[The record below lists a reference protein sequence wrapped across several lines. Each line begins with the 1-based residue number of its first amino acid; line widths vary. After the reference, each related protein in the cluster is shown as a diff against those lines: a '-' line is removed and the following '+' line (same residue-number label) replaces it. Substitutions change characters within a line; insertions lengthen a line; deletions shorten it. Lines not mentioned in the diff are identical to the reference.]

1 MRRHISRTQ
10 NPLLDVHRKMADDH
24 NAWQQRH
31 LLPPRRHK
39 AAPRAVSACH
49 AQTALFFTFLLAG
62 DYVVNGCAA
71 MRTAGNTQVR
81 RRFHAADSKE
91 GMRTDMAQHTSACAK
106 EYSLPRHSGTPA
118 TNIIDHA
125 IAIGEPLA
133 DSSRNQL
140 FQSDHFAAETTP
152 RAGMKQFAVNVG
164 GNQTKIGSESR
175 FGDKHGVKTG
185 PLTQPSESNV
195 TDHSQRYLKSSAPAA
210 SAGIANVRHARSVDV
225 SPPSM
230 PAIDQT
236 LQGDLQIDGSSL
248 IGARILGMRKLLGDV
263 AKNHEDE
270 QLLELANG
278 IHQCAYRHP
287 ANQTAAALS
296 LALLGEECSYWAAA
310 HGGNE
315 LKINTYAKMRIFRES
330 WSIALNS
337 PSLPEFKNR
346 TELAKDYIAENNIE
360 SKYFHAGLQKWLA
373 VEYDFLVKRVSQYR
387 EIAIEYFKQFDKFI
401 KQNIDA
407 TVKAKVF
414 ALADESKVGRL
425 TLEYRP
431 EKAWVISDASLKIYD
446 MRDRYIGVVV
456 AKSRDIIQDASEP
469 ALVLPV
475 PGDRY
480 LLIKP
485 NGEISYVNDIVR
497 GDEIQKGPA
506 LAALG
511 AEFSRNITNNDRETL
526 CDTNK
531 KDLCDLSDFR
541 LHSSLYSTPHRP
553 ISIRDIMEAKVKRHM
568 IRLID
573 AWKDSM
579 YTETPTDALFS
590 FIIPFYETINKAQ
603 LDPRYQVRI
612 QDIALD
618 IVQLGLTLATIG
630 SSTISFKAIR
640 AGVRAARAAKLAS
653 ATERASAIVRATL
666 EGSKTSSFLLVAGRE
681 LTDFVIPVFTARS
694 IFRAAFNIPKSRMAK
709 IIGGELQ
716 KMDELFKKLVIQNT
730 ALDKIYENIALGFDY
745 VMSPADIKKMIDER
759 AARKI
764 PDKLFRGQSS
774 VVDKNYLGTP
784 WTRVDEL
791 SRDDYL
797 VDCIKHSARAG
808 GSMGRVLSLSANKFV
823 AKKFAISRQ
832 AGKLFMIHADKSPR
846 NFRTIE
852 DIIKNEGPRL
862 ISEGKITAGTLASA
876 VRNSAINREEEI
888 FYMLGSIPDEMVEIV
903 SNKKFHELSV

>member
-1 MRRHISRTQ
+1 M
-10 NPLLDVHRKMADDH
+10 
-24 NAWQQRH
+24 
-31 LLPPRRHK
+31 PPK
-39 AAPRAVSACH
+39 
-49 AQTALFFTFLLAG
+49 
-62 DYVVNGCAA
+62 
-71 MRTAGNTQVR
+71 
-81 RRFHAADSKE
+81 
-91 GMRTDMAQHTSACAK
+91 
-106 EYSLPRHSGTPA
+106 
-118 TNIIDHA
+118 
-125 IAIGEPLA
+125 
-133 DSSRNQL
+133 
-140 FQSDHFAAETTP
+140 
-152 RAGMKQFAVNVG
+152 
-164 GNQTKIGSESR
+164 
-175 FGDKHGVKTG
+175 
-185 PLTQPSESNV
+185 
-195 TDHSQRYLKSSAPAA
+195 
-210 SAGIANVRHARSVDV
+210 
-225 SPPSM
+225 
-230 PAIDQT
+230 DQT

-248 IGARILGMRKLLGDV
+248 IGARILGVRKLLGNM
-263 AKNHEDE
+263 AENHEDE

-278 IHQCAYRHP
+278 IHQYAYHHP

-315 LKINTYAKMRIFRES
+315 LKMNTYAKMRIFRES
-330 WSIALNS
+330 WFIALNS
-337 PSLPEFKNR
+337 PPPPEFKNR

-360 SKYFHAGLQKWLA
+360 SKHFHTGLQRWVP

-387 EIAIEYFKQFDKFI
+387 EIATQYFNQFNKFI
-401 KQNIDA
+401 KQNLDA

-446 MRDRYIGVVV
+446 VSERYIGVAV
-456 AKSRDIIQDASEP
+456 AKSRDFIQDASEP

-475 PGDRY
+475 PGNHY

-485 NGEISYVNDIVR
+485 DGEISYANDIVKHN
-497 GDEIQKGPA
+497 EIQKDMA
-506 LAALG
+506 LTALG
-511 AEFSRNITNNDRETL
+511 AEFSGNITSNGRETM
-526 CDTNK
+526 CDINK
-531 KDLCDLSDFR
+531 KDLCNLSDFR
-541 LHSSLYSTPHRP
+541 LHSSLYSMPHRP
-553 ISIRDIMEAKVKRHM
+553 FSIRDLMEAKVKRHM

-579 YTETPTDALFS
+579 YTETPTEALFS

-612 QDIALD
+612 QDIAMD

-630 SSTISFKAIR
+630 SSTMSFKAIR

-653 ATERASAIVRATL
+653 ATERASAIVKATL
-666 EGSKTSSFLLVAGRE
+666 EGSKTSSFLLVAGKE

-694 IFRAAFNIPKSRMAK
+694 IYRAAFNIPKSRVAK
-709 IIGGELQ
+709 IIGGELK
-716 KMDELFKKLVIQNT
+716 KMDELFKKLVDQTT
-730 ALDKIYENIALGFDY
+730 ALDKIYENIARGFDY

-759 AARKI
+759 AAKKI

-784 WTRVDEL
+784 WAHVDEL

-797 VDCIKHSARAG
+797 IDCIKHSARVG

-852 DIIKNEGPRL
+852 DIIKNDGPRL

-876 VRNSAINREEEI
+876 IRNSAVNREEEI

-903 SNKKFHELSV
+903 SGKKFRELSD